1 MNGFFFQTN
10 KHFRGIPLTGL
21 LIQKASLITAEFKGW
36 GLTGSLHCLALG
48 QLEKSTMRISK
59 ALREQPGSGLPARA
73 PTTSRARTL
82 KSCISDMQ
90 QLWCGYCFHFLSLEK
105 TIAVTHSD
113 PHKEN
118 RRAGFTWRAG
128 PHRNARRDET
138 PALGCRHETWRP
150 SSSYQHCIN
159 FLPKLSG
166 SWLCLPWHLD

>member
-1 MNGFFFQTN
+1 M
-10 KHFRGIPLTGL
+10 
-21 LIQKASLITAEFKGW
+21 
-36 GLTGSLHCLALG
+36 TGSLHCLALG

-105 TIAVTHSD
+105 KRLPSHIPIHTRKIGELVSHD
-113 PHKEN
+113 
-118 RRAGFTWRAG
+118 GAG

-166 SWLCLPWHLD
+166 SWLCLP